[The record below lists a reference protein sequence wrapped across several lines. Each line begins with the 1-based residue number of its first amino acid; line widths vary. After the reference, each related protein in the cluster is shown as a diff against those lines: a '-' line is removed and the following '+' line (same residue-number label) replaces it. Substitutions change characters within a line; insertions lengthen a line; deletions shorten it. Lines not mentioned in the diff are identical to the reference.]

1 VVLSLRFPHQL
12 YLNTGGGQQY
22 SVMAVV
28 DMMNQVKCDIQTVAL
43 GNVARTAVRVALRV
57 RVA

>member
-1 VVLSLRFPHQL
+1 
-12 YLNTGGGQQY
+12 
-22 SVMAVV
+22 MAVV

-43 GNVARTAVRVALRV
+43 GNVASTAVRVALRV